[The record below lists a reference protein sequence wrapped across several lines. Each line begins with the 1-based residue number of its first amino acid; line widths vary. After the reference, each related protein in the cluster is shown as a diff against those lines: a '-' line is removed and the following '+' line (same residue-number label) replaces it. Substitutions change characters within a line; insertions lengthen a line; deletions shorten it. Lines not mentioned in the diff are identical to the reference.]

1 VRGANAP
8 AATNV
13 AAAFGGE
20 SSAVAPVVDG
30 SSGSSADGVASFLSA
45 FSGGVERGLSEA
57 HREEDEQ

>member
-13 AAAFGGE
+13 ASAFGGG
-20 SSAVAPVVDG
+20 DG
-30 SSGSSADGVASFLSA
+30 SSSTDSSADGVASFLSA

-57 HREEDEQ
+57 HREEEEQQ